1 MCVLSIRKF
10 SLIPLKI
17 TESMKDKEAEADSFD
32 FETVNCDR
40 TFVFIAVSEKCSNVG
55 FLFLNEK
62 YFLANLAYSIQEKL
76 NLCVSVS
83 YIILGWNSL
92 SYHKREQA
100 VQRI

>member
-1 MCVLSIRKF
+1 
-10 SLIPLKI
+10 
-17 TESMKDKEAEADSFD
+17 MKDKEAEADSFD

-40 TFVFIAVSEKCSNVG
+40 SFGTFFTHSNKNNVG

-62 YFLANLAYSIQEKL
+62 HFLANLAYSIQEKL

-100 VQRI
+100 VQGI